1 MAPFDLSYWH
11 DTTKT
16 YAYLGEFGFFR
27 YKNYQYIYK
36 KRRKKEKS
44 KRYYLKYSFPSSPTF
59 LVRKLRFTAMCFK

>member
-1 MAPFDLSYWH
+1 MNVFLIPSQ
-11 DTTKT
+11 
-16 YAYLGEFGFFR
+16 R